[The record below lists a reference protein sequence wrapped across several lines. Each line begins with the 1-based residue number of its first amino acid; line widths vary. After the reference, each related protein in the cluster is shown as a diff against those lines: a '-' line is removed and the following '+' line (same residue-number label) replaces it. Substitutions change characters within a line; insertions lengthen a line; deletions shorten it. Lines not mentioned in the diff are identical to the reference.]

1 MKNLNGKVVWF
12 DNKSGYGF
20 IERIGEKDLFVHFS
34 DINCEGF
41 KTINKGDLVS
51 FEIGKN
57 HSGEPKAI
65 NVTKILE

>member
-1 MKNLNGKVVWF
+1 MINLKGKVIWF

-65 NVTKILE
+65 NVIKILE